1 MTDEISSSVTH
12 GWIKSILYHYCSKS
26 SVPSSALWK
35 VFARGS
41 SFAQTCQ
48 AASIDRSTC
57 GKRFKLV
64 NLHMWILR
72 VGNWF
77 HVGWDFE
84 IWIKIV
90 GHFWHS
96 DVSTN
101 GWFRVKGT
109 HLRTDRLKFVF
120 FGPKPV
126 SWTTWDA
133 LSPIL
138 ALPGPFKGVFGP
150 RVGSGA
156 PGGPNFWN
164 NQMDPF
170 FFIPLFFL
178 HLNS

>member
-1 MTDEISSSVTH
+1 MTYSS
-12 GWIKSILYHYCSKS
+12 
-26 SVPSSALWK
+26 P
-35 VFARGS
+35 
-41 SFAQTCQ
+41 
-48 AASIDRSTC
+48 
-57 GKRFKLV
+57 
-64 NLHMWILR
+64 
-72 VGNWF
+72 
-77 HVGWDFE
+77 
-84 IWIKIV
+84 
-90 GHFWHS
+90 
-96 DVSTN
+96 

-109 HLRTDRLKFVF
+109 HLGTDRFKFGF

-133 LSPIL
+133 LTPIL

-178 HLNS
+178 HLNSWKRYTLDVRGQKWAQNSQNWPKIAQNSYIQMAIFWKNIPSDLAENGLKYVSRTTLHFDIGLGWLVNEKFFTMAKLKFPVPLGLLLG